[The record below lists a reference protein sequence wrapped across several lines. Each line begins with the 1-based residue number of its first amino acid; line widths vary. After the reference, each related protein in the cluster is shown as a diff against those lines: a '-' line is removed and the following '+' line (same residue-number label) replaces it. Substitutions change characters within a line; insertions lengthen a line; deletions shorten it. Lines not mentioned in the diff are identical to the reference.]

1 MATLASLNHR
11 AAAGGSSTTAARNR
25 WVQLGAGIVAMVAVA
40 NLQYGWTLFVKPI
53 DDRYHWG
60 VAAISVAYTTFILL
74 ETWLVP
80 FEGYLVDRFGPRL
93 LVSVGAVLVAVSWF
107 LNSIAS
113 ELPVLYAGMAVGG
126 IGAGIVY
133 GTAVGAALKW
143 FPDHRGLAAGLTAA
157 GFGAGS
163 ALTIIPI
170 ASMIGASGYQ
180 SAFLTFGLAQGL
192 VVLVAAQ
199 VMRTPR
205 PGEVPAVV
213 SHAHQVVRDFT
224 PVSMLR
230 QPVFWIMFAVMTMVG
245 VGGNMATAL
254 LAPVASDFK
263 VDKVPVSLLGLTLPA
278 LTFALS
284 LDRIMNGITRPIT
297 GWISDRVGREP
308 TMTVMFAVQAV
319 TILLLITSAGNPVLF
334 VLLSGLA
341 FFSYGEI
348 FSLFPAM
355 SGDLFGR
362 KFATTNYGLL
372 YMSKGVASLIVP
384 IGAYVQTQTGSW
396 LPVFMV
402 AIVLNGIAS
411 LTCATLLPRAAQA
424 HCRKAAPE
432 PVSTTVQ
439 ETAAVMPAVAGGSH

>member
-1 MATLASLNHR
+1 MASAGLTYQQASS
-11 AAAGGSSTTAARNR
+11 GGITTVVRNR
-25 WVQLGAGIVAMVAVA
+25 WVQLAAGIVGMVAVA

-53 DDRYHWG
+53 DEKFHWG

-80 FEGYLVDRFGPRL
+80 FEGYLVDRFGPRM
-93 LVSVGAVLVAVSWF
+93 LVTAGAVLVTVSWW

-113 ELPVLYAGMAVGG
+113 DLIVLYAGMAVGG

-170 ASMIGASGYQ
+170 ANMIGASGYQ
-180 SAFLTFGLAQGL
+180 SAFLAFGLAQGA

-199 VMRTPR
+199 FMRTPR
-205 PGEVPAVV
+205 AGELHVV
-213 SHAHQVVRDFT
+213 VARARQVVRDFA
-224 PVSMLR
+224 PLEMVR
-230 QPVFWIMFAVMTMVG
+230 QPVFWVMFAVMTMVG

-254 LAPVASDFK
+254 LAPVASDFH
-263 VDKVPVSLLGLTLPA
+263 VDKVPVSLVGLTLPA

-308 TMTVMFAVQAV
+308 TMTIMFGLQAL
-319 TILLLITSAGNPVLF
+319 TILLLINSATNPVLF
-334 VLLSGLA
+334 VVFSGLA
-341 FFSYGEI
+341 FFCYGEI

-384 IGAYVQTQTGSW
+384 LGAYIQSQAGSW
-396 LPVFMV
+396 MPVFLIAV
-402 AIVLNGIAS
+402 VLNALAS
-411 LTCATLLPRAAQA
+411 ASCATLLPYLARQ
-424 HCRKAAPE
+424 HCRKAAAIEAPE
-432 PVSTTVQ
+432 GAREFAPGV
-439 ETAAVMPAVAGGSH
+439 PAVAGGSH